1 MTERETQDD
10 SALEFEPVP
19 ARSDVRISKKFKT
32 PDDDH
37 IRVIHTVGGD
47 AILTRAGEEKG
58 SLDSVTVTG
67 DAETISQ
74 AKKSVW
80 GRIWRK
86 IKAAAGAVVD
96 AVTGSGCK
104 LGASGKLD
112 KDGNLVRFSI
122 WVECKT

>member
-1 MTERETQDD
+1 M
-10 SALEFEPVP
+10 EFEPVP
-19 ARSDVRISKKFKT
+19 ARSDVRVSKKFTT

-47 AILTRAGEEKG
+47 AILTGVGEEEG
-58 SLDSVTVTG
+58 LLDSVTVTG
-67 DAETISQ
+67 DEETISH

-86 IKAAAGAVVD
+86 VKAAVGAVVD

-104 LGASGKLD
+104 PGASGKLD

-122 WVECKT
+122 WVECST